1 MLLLIP
7 LLLSLLLSL
16 LLLSISLLLLSFLLF
31 FFLLLL
37 LLSIS
42 LLSISL
48 LLLLLISDAIICHIF
63 SYLEC
68 STHLLILCD
77 MWNFVDLEVQVLLD
91 RKKQPKECRN
101 KIK

>member
-7 LLLSLLLSL
+7 LLLLLLLLLISLLSLLLSL
-16 LLLSISLLLLSFLLF
+16 SLLIF

-37 LLSIS
+37 

-77 MWNFVDLEVQVLLD
+77 MWNFVDLEVQVLPD